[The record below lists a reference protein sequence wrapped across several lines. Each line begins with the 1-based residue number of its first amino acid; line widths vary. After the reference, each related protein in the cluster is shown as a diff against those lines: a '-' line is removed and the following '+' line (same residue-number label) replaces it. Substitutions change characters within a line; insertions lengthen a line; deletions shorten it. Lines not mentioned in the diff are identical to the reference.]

1 MAPSQEYRVE
11 LQIYLRFQTAPPP
24 SDFNLTPP
32 E

>member
-24 SDFNLTPP
+24 
-32 E
+32 